1 MHSCSGGDSVYNLRY
16 RLPFPPTSQYT
27 LGHCLGGTL
36 GVKEIRDKLSVKKIP
51 DKLNVKEIRDTL
63 SAKEI
68 GDILGTGAKQIRDMP
83 MLGRGGGQ

>member
-1 MHSCSGGDSVYNLRY
+1 MYTTLGIGFHSLQ
-16 RLPFPPTSQYT
+16 PPSTRF
-27 LGHCLGGTL
+27 GHCLGGTL

-83 MLGRGGGQ
+83 MLGRGGG